1 MARTIRVLCINNTNH
16 NIFLPV
22 LCFMFCR
29 KAEIA
34 DEVSEAEA
42 DNVLLGRFSCKSIF
56 REIDIV

>member
-1 MARTIRVLCINNTNH
+1 
-16 NIFLPV
+16 
-22 LCFMFCR
+22 MFCR

-56 REIDIV
+56 REIDIVWIIRLWAAWLLPTVHCGKT

>member
-1 MARTIRVLCINNTNH
+1 MILCINNTNH